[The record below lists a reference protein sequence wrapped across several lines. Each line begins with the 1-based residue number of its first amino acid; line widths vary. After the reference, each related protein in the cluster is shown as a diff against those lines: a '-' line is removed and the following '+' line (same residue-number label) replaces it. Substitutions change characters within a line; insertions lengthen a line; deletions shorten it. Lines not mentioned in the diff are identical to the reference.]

1 MNGGLFVT
9 ITGTGGI
16 PNDLYFLSTHPLL
29 QTLMKNIPSLK
40 RTASL
45 HLKTGMVG
53 EYYGWWLKSGIHQL
67 IWSIYHYLEGF
78 IHPSWLFGISS
89 INSSF
94 PFFGMACLPG
104 LCSVKFQGSGNWAT
118 EAPNAQPPPWGSNI
132 LAHADIPG
140 PVRKDSLA
148 GEFPS
153 RWKRTKKLYTW
164 WLNQPLWKN
173 YDRQNGFIFPQ
184 FSGWKF
190 QPARRPP
197 ERTGKFLLP
206 KRPFSNL
213 SFPWGNPCFSAV
225 GFVCLCFF
233 SLAWWVVYV
242 V

>member
-1 MNGGLFVT
+1 MVDYLWLLLGQVASQM
-9 ITGTGGI
+9 ISI
-16 PNDLYFLSTHPLL
+16 SLSTHPLL

-45 HLKTGMVG
+45 HLKKGWL
-53 EYYGWWLKSGIHQL
+53 EYYCWWLKSGIHQL
-67 IWSIYHYLEGF
+67 IWSIYHYSQGF
-78 IHPSWLFGISS
+78 IHPRWLFGISS

-94 PFFGMACLPG
+94 PFLGWPFCRGYVLLSFREGKLINRNTQRTTAPMRLKHTHACWYTQT
-104 LCSVKFQGSGNWAT
+104 CQRRFAW
-118 EAPNAQPPPWGSNI
+118 
-132 LAHADIPG
+132 
-140 PVRKDSLA
+140 

-153 RWKRTKKLYTW
+153 SWKRTKKTSW
-164 WLNQPLWKN
+164 WLNQPLGKKISSKWL
-173 YDRQNGFIFPQ
+173 RIFPQ
-184 FSGWKF
+184 FSGRKF

-213 SFPWGNPCFSAV
+213 SFPWRNPCFSAV
-225 GFVCLCFF
+225 GFVCLCFS